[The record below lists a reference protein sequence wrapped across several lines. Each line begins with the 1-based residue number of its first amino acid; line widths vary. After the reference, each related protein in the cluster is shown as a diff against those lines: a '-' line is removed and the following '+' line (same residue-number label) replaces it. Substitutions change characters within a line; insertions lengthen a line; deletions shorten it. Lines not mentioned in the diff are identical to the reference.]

1 MKKIEKKYLISGG
14 IVVVALVL
22 IASFALKQKTVAK
35 PAPLT
40 KITGEIESISN
51 DKSLITIKTDAV
63 TYEANMTKVKTLKN
77 SAGEKISI
85 DTIKVGDKI
94 ELRTRTNL
102 KGGKITTIDAY
113 SLKDLSIQGS
123 DASAKSDTTIDDK
136 K

>member
-1 MKKIEKKYLISGG
+1 MKKIEKKYLIGGG

-22 IASFALKQKTVAK
+22 VANFALKQKTVAK

-40 KITGEIESISN
+40 KITGEIDSISN
-51 DKSLITIKTDAV
+51 DKSLITVKADTV
-63 TYEANMTKVKTLKN
+63 TYEANMAKIKTLKN

-102 KGGKITTIDAY
+102 EGGKITAIDAY

>member
-1 MKKIEKKYLISGG
+1 MKKIEKKYLIGGG

-22 IASFALKQKTVAK
+22 VANFALKQKTVAK

-102 KGGKITTIDAY
+102 GGGKITAIDAY